1 MAHFA
6 KINENNL
13 VTEILVINN
22 TDCLD
27 ENGQEAEA
35 VGITFCQSIFGP
47 NPRWIQTSYNAN
59 IRGKYAGVGDT
70 YDEQADVF
78 VAPPPDLTPLPPP
91 EPEELLTPGPEES

>member
-6 KINENNL
+6 KINENSL

-27 ENGQEAEA
+27 ENGQESES
-35 VGITFCQSIFGP
+35 VGITFCQSLYGP
-47 NPRWIQTSYNAN
+47 NTRWVQTSYNGN

-70 YDEQADVF
+70 YDETTGVF

-91 EPEELLTPGPEES
+91 DPEEN

>member
-22 TDCLD
+22 TDCLGQ
-27 ENGQEAEA
+27 NGQESEA
-35 VGITFCQSIFGP
+35 VGIAFCQSIFGP
-47 NPRWIQTSYNAN
+47 NTRWVQTSYNAN

-70 YDEQADVF
+70 YDEAAGVF

-91 EPEELLTPGPEES
+91 PEPEES

>member
-13 VTEILVINN
+13 VTEVLVINN

-27 ENGQEAEA
+27 ENGQESEA
-35 VGITFCQSIFGP
+35 AGIAFCQSIFGQST
-47 NPRWIQTSYNAN
+47 RWVQTSYNGN

-78 VAPPPDLTPLPPP
+78 VAPEPDLTPIPVPD
-91 EPEELLTPGPEES
+91 EP

>member
-22 TDCLD
+22 ADCLNQ
-27 ENGQEAEA
+27 NGQESEA
-35 VGITFCQSIFGP
+35 VGIAFCQSLYGP
-47 NPRWIQTSYNAN
+47 NTRWVQTSYNAN

-70 YDEQADVF
+70 YDEVAGVF
-78 VAPPPDLTPLPPP
+78 VAPAPDLTPLPPTD
-91 EPEELLTPGPEES
+91 PEENQ

>member
-22 TDCLD
+22 TDCLGQ
-27 ENGQEAEA
+27 NGQESEA
-35 VGITFCQSIFGP
+35 VGITFCQSLYGL
-47 NPRWIQTSYNAN
+47 NTRWVQTSYNGN

-70 YDEQADVF
+70 YDEAAGVF

-91 EPEELLTPGPEES
+91 DPEES